1 MRWDILENSVYERP
15 AAGFRFNIYQRA
27 PATMQI
33 QTTQHLSLNIGSTHR
48 PMGTILAFDF
58 GKKRIGVAVGDLDLG
73 LAHPLATVSDEN
85 TMRRFDSIASFI
97 AEWQPVLLVV
107 GLPTYADGT
116 EHELT
121 RLSRRFAR
129 RLEGRFGIKTVLVD
143 ERYTSVNASVALREA
158 GVKRRKQKPV
168 LDQVAAQL
176 ILQSYFDGQDAAT

>member
-1 MRWDILENSVYERP
+1 
-15 AAGFRFNIYQRA
+15 
-27 PATMQI
+27 MQM
-33 QTTQHLSLNIGSTHR
+33 QTTQHLSPDIGSSYR
-48 PMGTILAFDF
+48 PLGAILAFDF
-58 GKKRIGVAVGDLDLG
+58 GKKRIGVAVGNLELG
-73 LAHPLATVSDEN
+73 LAHPLATVSDE
-85 TMRRFDSIASFI
+85 TTVRRFDTIASLI

-129 RLEGRFGIKTVLVD
+129 RLEGRFGIKTALVD
-143 ERYTSVNASVALREA
+143 ERYTSVSASAVLREA
-158 GVKRRKQKPV
+158 GVKKKKRKPV

>member
-1 MRWDILENSVYERP
+1 
-15 AAGFRFNIYQRA
+15 
-27 PATMQI
+27 MQM
-33 QTTQHLSLNIGSTHR
+33 QTTQHLSPDIGSSRR
-48 PMGTILAFDF
+48 PVGAILAFDF
-58 GKKRIGVAVGDLDLG
+58 GKKRIGVAVGDLELS
-73 LAHPLATVSDEN
+73 LAHPLATINDEN
-85 TMRRFDSIASFI
+85 TVRRFDTIASLI

-143 ERYTSVNASVALREA
+143 ERYTSVSASAVLREA
-158 GVKRRKQKPV
+158 GVKKKKRKPV